1 MHTQAEPHAHRVAL
15 KALQGEAMVGR
26 CCIPRQALGARL
38 SPTLD
43 VWLSPDF
50 T

>member
-1 MHTQAEPHAHRVAL
+1 MHTQAEPHAHGVAL

-26 CCIPRQALGARL
+26 CCSPRQALRAQL
-38 SPTLD
+38 SPILN